1 MPPQDDLV
9 KAYLLNALGRRGL
22 AARGGGVYQA
32 LSGAQSLFPLLADR
46 TFVCLHYR
54 LTPGGMLEPCD
65 APPPPPPDPCSA
77 GEQAA
82 ESQGPAP
89 ALAGRPGPLPLQEA
103 QRGAGQNAAA
113 ATLRSNS
120 PAAAGPASRRA
131 QLVAGES
138 AEAALGLARRPAV
151 HESDVQI
158 GLLVRK
164 GVGGTCPA
172 RAAARRLSA
181 QGLLPALLDPC
192 PYLASPPP
200 LPPFA
205 AGNSLLG
212 APGLLV
218 QANRPLMSQTG
229 PPTPLPQSAAGS
241 ALPGPPVRPVK
252 SARPLESL
260 SGLSAAEARQP
271 GAAPKEVPG
280 ILRPPQSACSQ
291 AGTEIPA
298 PVQLYAAA
306 SPAAQQAPAAG
317 GAVPAAAVSATGRPM
332 PKTCVLASAEL
343 DVASALR
350 AQRPNG
356 PATSADGGGRS
367 AASGC
372 SGAAASPKL
381 PCVQATAAQASA
393 GVPGSTLS
401 AATQLQPVLPHAV
414 QLAPGAPS
422 QARSVHRQASGTP
435 PASQATAEAGRAGAT
450 AQRAMPREDGRDD
463 SEGLEELLNEL
474 HAHHRHAWK
483 GMACSGLP
491 VTMSWT
497 AACHKHLPVT
507 SPACHL
513 SNQDV
518 VHVKLPVTYYRSN
531 TKQSN

>member
-22 AARGGGVYQA
+22 AAHGGGVYQA

-54 LTPGGMLEPCD
+54 LTPSGMLEPCD

-103 QRGAGQNAAA
+103 QRGGGQNAAA
-113 ATLRSNS
+113 ATMGSNS
-120 PAAAGPASRRA
+120 PDTAGPAVRRA
-131 QLVAGES
+131 QFVAGES
-138 AEAALGLARRPAV
+138 AEAALGLVRPAV
-151 HESDVQI
+151 HASDVQI

-192 PYLASPPP
+192 PYLATPPP

-205 AGNSLLG
+205 AEDPLPG
-212 APGLLV
+212 APGLPV
-218 QANRPLMSQTG
+218 QANRPVLTQTG
-229 PPTPLPQSAAGS
+229 PPTPLPQSAAGN
-241 ALPGPPVRPVK
+241 ALPGPPNPIK

-280 ILRPPQSACSQ
+280 MLRPLLSACSH
-291 AGTEIPA
+291 AGPEIPA

-317 GAVPAAAVSATGRPM
+317 AAVPTAAVSAPGRPM

-343 DVASALR
+343 DVISALC
-350 AQRPNG
+350 AQRPNK
-356 PATSADGGGRS
+356 PATSADGGGR
-367 AASGC
+367 
-372 SGAAASPKL
+372 GAAASPEL

-393 GVPGSTLS
+393 SVPGSTLS

-422 QARSVHRQASGTP
+422 QARSVHRQALGKL
-435 PASQATAEAGRAGAT
+435 PAPQATTEAGRAGAS
-450 AQRAMPREDGRDD
+450 AQRAMPGDAGRDD

-474 HAHHRHAWK
+474 HAHHRRAWK
-483 GMACSGLP
+483 GMACSGWP
-491 VTMSWT
+491 VTMSWA

-513 SNQDV
+513 S
-518 VHVKLPVTYYRSN
+518 KLRRCAYQLASDLLK
-531 TKQSN
+531 KQYQAEQLKCTSHM